1 MKQII
6 QMLAFRMILPC
17 LPIGLLIIGLFLL
30 GYQAIGQKPS
40 GTTQKDSVSSLQNK
54 DTSLRDKVKVLDE
67 VVVKSRKP
75 FVEIQTDK
83 TILNVQSKLVAS
95 TGTVFE
101 LLQSAP
107 GIAIS
112 NEENINMSGK
122 SGVNVLI
129 DGRPTQLS
137 SKDLANWLKSLPASQ
152 VEKVELISN
161 PSAKYDAQGN
171 AGIINIK
178 LKKNTLKG
186 FNGSAT
192 GAYIQAVHPNV
203 NFSTDVNLRADKWN
217 FFANVAA
224 RKSRQNTDGAID
236 RKVNSNGLVKDF
248 INRTVDIDS
257 SSNLN
262 LNLGVDYYINKQSSF
277 GLLFKN
283 NEYRSSLITPGT
295 TLIQTNGITDSS
307 LQTHNNIQQKNS
319 RTNYNVN
326 YHYEDSLGN
335 EWNIDADYTNYRNS
349 NNSLINTNLLNGQQI
364 KYGNT
369 ANQQSVATAIGI
381 YSLKADFSR
390 LFKASN
396 AKLES
401 GLKWNTIVTN
411 NDLQAALLQ
420 SGIMQA
426 DTGRTN
432 LFDYTEK
439 IAAAYVSY
447 NKRMGKWEAQVGFRA
462 EYARIKGQSTDL
474 NGKQKNYPDTSY
486 LNLFPTAF
494 LRYVPNEKHS
504 IGLNFGRRIN
514 RPNYQDLNPFEFIFD
529 NYTRSKG
536 NPYLLP
542 ELSSQFELNYSYR
555 GALNIGMGY
564 SHTLN
569 SFQNISTQKGEIT
582 EATTFNIGTE
592 KRFFLNF
599 SLYLPINKWWD
610 CYTNLSPNYKRFQ
623 GQVPEGN
630 IDQTAWGMNWY
641 GSHNFSLPKQWKIQ
655 VSSWGNI
662 ATKDAMSSTAWLGS
676 VDLGIGK
683 SWKEKPWSFRV
694 SITDLFNTQRW
705 KQEVDFGNVQYQ
717 YLRKWESQNFRLQV
731 TYKFG
736 KTKFSKR
743 DREVGSVSE
752 EGRIK

>member
-1 MKQII
+1 
-6 QMLAFRMILPC
+6 MILPC

-30 GYQAIGQKPS
+30 GYQGIGQKTF

-54 DTSLRDKVKVLDE
+54 DTSLKDKVKVLDE

-83 TILNVQSKLVAS
+83 TILNVQSNLVAS

-101 LLQSAP
+101 LLQAAP

-192 GAYIQAVHPNV
+192 GAYIQAIHPNV

-224 RKSRQNTDGAID
+224 RKSRQNTDGSID

-295 TLIQTNGITDSS
+295 TLVQTNGITDSS

-396 AKLES
+396 AKLEA

-447 NKRMGKWEAQVGFRA
+447 NKRMGKWEAQMGFRA

-474 NGKQKNYPDTSY
+474 NDKQLSYPDTSY

-494 LRYVPNEKHS
+494 LRFVPNEKHS

-569 SFQNISTQKGEIT
+569 SFQDISTQKGEIT

-610 CYTNLSPNYKRFQ
+610 CFTNLSPNYKRFQ

-630 IDQTAWGMNWY
+630 IDQAAWGMNWY

-683 SWKEKPWSFRV
+683 SWKNQPCSIRV
-694 SITDLFNTQRW
+694 SVTDLFNTQRW
-705 KQEVDFGNVQYQ
+705 KQEVDFGYVHYQ

>member
-1 MKQII
+1 
-6 QMLAFRMILPC
+6 MILPC

-30 GYQAIGQKPS
+30 GYQGIGQKPS

-54 DTSLRDKVKVLDE
+54 DTSLKDKVKVLDE

-83 TILNVQSKLVAS
+83 TILNVQSNLVAS

-101 LLQSAP
+101 LLQAAP

-129 DGRPTQLS
+129 DGRQTQLS

-192 GAYIQAVHPNV
+192 GAYIQAIHPNV

-224 RKSRQNTDGAID
+224 RKSRQNTDGSID

-283 NEYRSSLITPGT
+283 NEYCSSLITPGT
-295 TLIQTNGITDSS
+295 TLVQTNGITDSS

-396 AKLES
+396 AKLEA

-447 NKRMGKWEAQVGFRA
+447 NKRMGKWEAQMGFRA

-474 NGKQKNYPDTSY
+474 NDKQLSYPDTSY

-542 ELSSQFELNYSYR
+542 ELISQFELNYSYR

-569 SFQNISTQKGEIT
+569 SFQDISTQKGEIT

-610 CYTNLSPNYKRFQ
+610 CFTNLSPNYKRFQ
-623 GQVPEGN
+623 GKVPEGN
-630 IDQTAWGMNWY
+630 IDQAAWGMNWY

-683 SWKEKPWSFRV
+683 SWKNQPCSIRV
-694 SITDLFNTQRW
+694 SMTDLFNTQRW
-705 KQEVDFGNVQYQ
+705 KQEVDFGNVHYQ